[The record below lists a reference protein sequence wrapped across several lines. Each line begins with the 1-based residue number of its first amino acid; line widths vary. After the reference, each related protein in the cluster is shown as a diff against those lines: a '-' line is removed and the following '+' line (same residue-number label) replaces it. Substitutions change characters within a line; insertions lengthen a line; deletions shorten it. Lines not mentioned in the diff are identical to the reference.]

1 MRPAGGAPRQ
11 KGLSGGWGMLFR
23 NAMSFRF
30 PDPLALSSGAGA
42 RLALSLLLLALLWGG
57 VAWARAA

>member
-1 MRPAGGAPRQ
+1 
-11 KGLSGGWGMLFR
+11 MLFR

-57 VAWARAA
+57 VVWARGA